1 MLISAY
7 SYVFLFY
14 GKPCSWIYQVTFS
27 RNKESVHFSLNQ
39 SFFLLVRLKMKARSK
54 TQVRP
59 EVCKFIKI
67 ANISTP
73 CTGLL
78 LRQNVYYEQELPK
91 SMFTAST
98 KITTKQNSS
107 RQYLHLFYFYP
118 TISVTML
125 KITHCKQFIRIFKGL
140 SFLRFL
146 LRFLPNRR
154 LDITR
159 RANWGNYYQR
169 EAKLEII

>member
-7 SYVFLFY
+7 SWVFLFH
-14 GKPCSWIYQVTFS
+14 GISCSWIYQVTLS
-27 RNKESVHFSLNQ
+27 RNTESVHFSLNQ
-39 SFFLLVRLKMKARSK
+39 SFFLQGRLKMKARSK
-54 TQVRP
+54 TQVTP

-91 SMFTAST
+91 SMFSALT
-98 KITTKQNSS
+98 KITTLQS
-107 RQYLHLFYFYP
+107 RTVLDSIC
-118 TISVTML
+118 ISFTFTPINVTML

-159 RANWGNYYQR
+159 RAN
-169 EAKLEII
+169 